1 MKKIAALAPIAILL
15 GLPASSIAMEVELYG
30 LIDTGFKY
38 QNTDD
43 FQTGKNASSFAMV
56 SGERNGSRWGLRGNE
71 ALNDE
76 ITLGFQ
82 LESGYDSD
90 TGAMK
95 QNRLFGRQ
103 SVLTLDT
110 KHYGIMKFGRTG
122 SVNSPNGSFLS
133 TAVIASPWGGGT
145 AGGAHSAFFY
155 TSWEDN
161 VIEYKTPAFGGVA
174 LIGHYSFEQNGTE
187 SEKSSHNNRDAAVGV
202 SFKTKS
208 FEMRAAYERILTDT
222 RLDFE
227 DPETLTIAAQ
237 WLSGD
242 WTVNLGA
249 QYAKNVRQLGS
260 GIVSQNVTLSKYAQS
275 ENLSAVTDLP
285 NGLKGYGLVGGIQHQ
300 VGAFRL
306 KAAAAMM
313 NYKVDDTDARLGSW
327 QTTWGVEYTLSK
339 TTGLYAAYTYA
350 KGTHEADNYQQNEAI
365 FGLRHWF

>member
-1 MKKIAALAPIAILL
+1 M
-15 GLPASSIAMEVELYG
+15 
-30 LIDTGFKY
+30 
-38 QNTDD
+38 
-43 FQTGKNASSFAMV
+43 
-56 SGERNGSRWGLRGNE
+56 
-71 ALNDE
+71 
-76 ITLGFQ
+76 
-82 LESGYDSD
+82 
-90 TGAMK
+90 
-95 QNRLFGRQ
+95 
-103 SVLTLDT
+103 
-110 KHYGIMKFGRTG
+110 
-122 SVNSPNGSFLS
+122 
-133 TAVIASPWGGGT
+133 
-145 AGGAHSAFFY
+145 
-155 TSWEDN
+155 
-161 VIEYKTPAFGGVA
+161 
-174 LIGHYSFEQNGTE
+174 
-187 SEKSSHNNRDAAVGV
+187 

-242 WTVNLGA
+242 WTVNFGA

-306 KAAAAMM
+306 KAATAMM